1 MIKNM
6 LGCDT
11 VPCEVGFCSEGEE
24 AFQSPLVVLLMPLP
38 SEDFSQKRFTFTD
51 VFYLITYSD

>member
-1 MIKNM
+1 M

-11 VPCEVGFCSEGEE
+11 VPCEVGFCSEGEK